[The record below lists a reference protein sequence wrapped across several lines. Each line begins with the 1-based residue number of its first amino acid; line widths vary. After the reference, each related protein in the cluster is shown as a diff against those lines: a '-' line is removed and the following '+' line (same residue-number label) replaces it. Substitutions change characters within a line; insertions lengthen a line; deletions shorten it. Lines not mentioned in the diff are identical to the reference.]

1 MFHIGMAK
9 GGPPLPEGLS
19 PECRDF
25 LNLCFNRS
33 ECCIA
38 ALIPSANTAQ
48 AITCRAFKLN

>member
-25 LNLCFNRS
+25 LNLCFNRCAPCLRS
-33 ECCIA
+33 MRS
-38 ALIPSANTAQ
+38 LPPS
-48 AITCRAFKLN
+48 